1 MLTPFTHTTISSFSS
16 NITSLWLIDSATSNH
31 MTDSPTTL
39 HDVCKYDGKQHIQI
53 TDGCTLPITTV
64 GNLGSSLLMSL
75 CLLIYLLIS
84 FQLDN

>member
-1 MLTPFTHTTISSFSS
+1 M
-16 NITSLWLIDSATSNH
+16 IDSSIA
-31 MTDSPTTL
+31 L
-39 HDVCKYDGKQHIQI
+39 HDVNNYNGKQHIQI